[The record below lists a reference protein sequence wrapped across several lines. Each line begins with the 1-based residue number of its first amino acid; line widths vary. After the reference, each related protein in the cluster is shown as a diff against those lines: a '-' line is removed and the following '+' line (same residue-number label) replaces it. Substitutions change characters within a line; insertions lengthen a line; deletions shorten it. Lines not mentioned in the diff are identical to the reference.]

1 MGDIINISSIHDYND
16 FLGIETLNPLVTFID
31 FREVKVL
38 KHKRKYYGFYSIYL
52 KEKIHGKLTYGRS
65 QYDYQEGTLVFVA
78 PGQVAGIDDG
88 GETLNPEGYALL
100 FHPDLLRGTSLARKM
115 KEYTFFSYEVNEA
128 LHMSER
134 ERQTIFNC
142 FAEIQEELHHTIDKH
157 SRGILTSN
165 IEVLLN
171 HCLRFYDRQFA
182 TREVINRDVLTRF
195 ETLMLDY
202 FNSDKPEQNGLPTVA
217 WCADQLHFSANYFG
231 DLIKKET
238 GKSAI
243 EYIHLAVINRVKVL
257 LASTS
262 KTVSEIAYEV
272 GFQYPHHLS
281 RVFKKVV
288 GCTPNE
294 FRNAM

>member
-1 MGDIINISSIHDYND
+1 
-16 FLGIETLNPLVTFID
+16 
-31 FREVKVL
+31 
-38 KHKRKYYGFYSIYL
+38 
-52 KEKIHGKLTYGRS
+52 
-65 QYDYQEGTLVFVA
+65 
-78 PGQVAGIDDG
+78 
-88 GETLNPEGYALL
+88 
-100 FHPDLLRGTSLARKM
+100 
-115 KEYTFFSYEVNEA
+115 
-128 LHMSER
+128 MSER

-157 SRGILTSN
+157 SRSIITSN

-195 ETLMLDY
+195 EALMLDY

-243 EYIHLAVINRVKVL
+243 EYIHLAVINRVKEL